1 MQLRPL
7 VIFVFFFI
15 DGVKVSER
23 LWFCRANFLQPKPKS
38 VGVGDCDLVH
48 LWSEETLP
56 HVCQQGGSLEDFP
69 SPGFSLLDI
78 FQPKQRRGRKYI
90 ESEDS
95 LTNGKKQPD
104 TLALALIS
112 GPMLFVL
119 TLFFP
124 VQLRETSSST
134 TEATRQPIFIF
145 FATKRYTQTQGGSV
159 VYSLQLSAILILRR
173 CLFHPVF
180 QFAELQKCFPLLFF
194 SLFFFR
200 IVKTPRP
207 TADSRALMPTNE
219 LPEESTAARL

>member
-38 VGVGDCDLVH
+38 VGVGNCDLVH

-90 ESEDS
+90 ESKDS
-95 LTNGKKQPD
+95 LTNGKK
-104 TLALALIS
+104 TTRYIS
-112 GPMLFVL
+112 ISVDIWTNAVRPHFVFFLFSSVKHRHL
-119 TLFFP
+119 
-124 VQLRETSSST
+124 QLRQLANLFS
-134 TEATRQPIFIF
+134 F
-145 FATKRYTQTQGGSV
+145 
-159 VYSLQLSAILILRR
+159 SLQLSVTRR
-173 CLFHPVF
+173 LKGVP
-180 QFAELQKCFPLLFF
+180 
-194 SLFFFR
+194 
-200 IVKTPRP
+200 
-207 TADSRALMPTNE
+207 
-219 LPEESTAARL
+219 